1 MDSTS
6 PEVPTQSTDSKAGQ
20 RGQEMAVVPSLA
32 HSVHPIPNMPCT
44 SLVDLVMPSV
54 VNEPRMGE
62 LPSCKDTHGL
72 LPSSLRGR
80 AEVSEALCFFSA
92 VAFCDA

>member
-32 HSVHPIPNMPCT
+32 HSVHPTPN

-62 LPSCKDTHGL
+62 LPSCKDTHAL
-72 LPSSLRGR
+72 LPFSLRGR
-80 AEVSEALCFFSA
+80 AEVSEASQFFSA